1 MEVTDPIK
9 IIYQTAE
16 DGLADTIK
24 PRLESAGAE
33 CENILVIDE
42 SDKLLSMTDE
52 RLEEASKIA
61 HQLYLVE
68 REIEKRKNSRGE
80 NLEELYRQRDIYEK
94 QLREYFTRWRI

>member
-1 MEVTDPIK
+1 MQDDLK
-9 IIYQTAE
+9 IFEHY
-16 DGLADTIK
+16 
-24 PRLESAGAE
+24 
-33 CENILVIDE
+33 
-42 SDKLLSMTDE
+42 E